1 MSSLN
6 RLFSIRFTKKLMIIA
21 CYLLI
26 IASIWFLGPFL
37 GFGETRPL
45 EKIDARVVFIA
56 VALIC
61 LIGRW
66 LSVPIFIL
74 AAITLCSLIWVIT
87 PFLLIGNYYP
97 FLGVMPR
104 VIAIACI
111 IFITSLYAGWRL
123 LLAIRKNPKLLDSYI
138 IDKGSKSEQ
147 HVTEIAAVIRNAA
160 KYIKSIHKNVSRWR
174 FFFTSKGSLNELP
187 WYMVIGPEGAG
198 KTSVILSSGQD
209 FPLPE
214 QLNRVCKE
222 SLPTKNCECWFAN
235 DALFIDTAG
244 KYLEN
249 TQAHNPEWDTL
260 LKSIKR
266 YRPIKAINGVIV
278 TISASDIMGRN
289 KTELVDLS
297 SKIRARLDELRNV
310 LGVRFPIYVL
320 MTKLDQ
326 IPGFVEY
333 FRTLTSE
340 EREQVWG
347 VTFPYGE
354 EMNASVAELRE
365 HVVAELILLENRI
378 ESDMNIRQQEE
389 YETADRKKM
398 YSLPQDFRALSQG
411 VADVLQNI
419 FSVSR
424 YDETQRYTTL
434 RGIYFTSSNQPANV
448 SLLNNNSLIQKWRNY
463 ADHKKTSSIASL
475 SQHVDDAEMLVTDIA
490 YGRQYFLK
498 KLFSEIIIKDAGL
511 VRYNL
516 KVESQYRFQ
525 NIFGHAL
532 CIVAAIFLLNSI
544 FNSYHNNTRYLRAI
558 DVKVDDLDN
567 GLQGFVKTSNES
579 LLPSLLKMSMTLPEF
594 TDLNVL
600 NPDLGFRYGLY
611 TGAGIAKDS
620 DGLYHYLLQRLLFPL
635 IQKSASDFLQNS
647 VFEGDNGAD
656 IYNKFKLYLMV
667 FNDGKFDQKY
677 MVNNIT
683 QQWEASGKIEPY
695 EEKSIFVSHL
705 NNLFGHPNW
714 EIYGQPMDAELVKY
728 VRSVIDKKT
737 LATRL
742 YERIK
747 VIAQADAPTNLTLNK
762 MTGEQTSEILTVTNT
777 NLKNNGIPGLFTYT
791 GYHQVFKKKLNDSV
805 GKLHGEDNWI
815 MGKKDDSSFSSVSG
829 LAGKAKAQWADP
841 VKDEVLNLYLRE
853 YTYQW
858 KMLLSSIQLKSDR
871 SIQSK
876 KGAGLSFD
884 IYALHSLVSPDSPLV
899 NLTKQVVKETTLAKQ
914 ENSIVDVPNAP
925 DVPNVSR
932 LNSRTLNNAAKIN
945 NVLAFRDKKMLVEG
959 VDRHFSALREFV
971 SGSSQSTQISGR
983 DETANG
989 TQLTTLLGMLRDQY
1003 TQLVIADNAI
1013 KDGDTSPPLS
1023 DSGEKLSVASTTWP
1037 EPFRNIIEP
1046 LLIGA
1051 HKRIN
1056 HKIVSNSNKTIEL
1069 NLGNVCKKTLEGRYP
1084 FSDSRQEVNVS
1095 DFEHFF
1101 AAGGLADEYFNKN
1114 LADKVDTS
1122 VHPWR
1127 YKGNL
1132 DDEDYR
1138 NLEVFEQA
1146 DKIRRAF
1153 FQDDGSK
1160 KMAINFTL
1168 DIPYMDPS
1176 ITQLNLN
1183 IDGGNMRYAHGP
1195 VTPSFFTWPGSRS
1208 GAIVYLT
1215 VKPAVSPATSSVMKT
1230 GPWALFHW
1238 IDRAQKVK
1246 TSAIGKKLLTF
1257 RLDNRRVDIDTSGL
1271 TYDGDL
1277 SMKLLKNFR
1286 CPGSI

>member
-26 IASIWFLGPFL
+26 IASIWFLGPFF
-37 GFGETRPL
+37 GFGQTRPL

-56 VALIC
+56 LALIC

-66 LSVPIFIL
+66 FSVPVFIL
-74 AAITLCSLIWVIT
+74 AAIILSGLTWVIT
-87 PFLLIGNYYP
+87 PFLLIGNHYP
-97 FLGVMPR
+97 FIGVMPR
-104 VIAIACI
+104 VIAISCI
-111 IFITSLYAGWRL
+111 IFITLLYGCWRL

-138 IDKGSKSEQ
+138 IDKGNKSEQ
-147 HVTEIAAVIRNAA
+147 HVTEVAAMIRNAA

-244 KYLEN
+244 KYLDN
-249 TQAHNPEWDTL
+249 TQENKPEWDTL
-260 LKSIKR
+260 VKSIKK

-278 TISASDIMGRN
+278 TISASDVMGRN

-297 SKIRARLDELRNV
+297 SKIRARLDDLRNV
-310 LGVRFPIYVL
+310 LGVRFPVYVL

-340 EREQVWG
+340 DREQIWG

-354 EMNASVAELRE
+354 EMTASVAELRE
-365 HVVAELILLENRI
+365 HVVAELTLLENRI
-378 ESDMNIRQQEE
+378 ENDMNVRQQEE

-434 RGIYFTSSNQPANV
+434 RGIYFTSSNQPANL
-448 SLLNNNSLIQKWRNY
+448 SLLNNSTLIQKWRNY

-475 SQHVDDAEMLVTDIA
+475 SQQVDDTEMLVTGVA

-511 VRYNL
+511 ARYNL

-525 NIFGHAL
+525 NIFGHAA
-532 CIVAAIFLLNSI
+532 CIAAAIFLLYGI
-544 FNSYHNNTRYLRAI
+544 VNSYYNNTRYLRAVDI
-558 DVKVDDLDN
+558 KVDDLND
-567 GLQGFVKTSNES
+567 GLQGFVKKSNES
-579 LLPSLLKMSMTLPEF
+579 LLPSLLKMSMSLPEF
-594 TDLNVL
+594 TGLNVL
-600 NPDLGFRYGLY
+600 NPDLAFRYGLY
-611 TGAGIAKDS
+611 AGSDVVKDS

-647 VFEGDNGAD
+647 VFEGDNSAD
-656 IYNKFKLYLMV
+656 IYEKFKLYLMV
-667 FNDGKFDQKY
+667 FNDGKFDQNY

-683 QQWEASGKIEPY
+683 QQWETSGKIEPY

-714 EIYGQPMDAELVKY
+714 DIYGQPMDPELVKY
-728 VRSVIDKKT
+728 VRNVIDKKT

-747 VIAQADAPTNLTLNK
+747 VISEADAPTNMTLSK
-762 MTGEQTSEILTVTNT
+762 MTGEQTSEILTVANT
-777 NLKNNGIPGLFTYT
+777 NLKNNGIPGLFTYA

-815 MGKKDDSSFSSVSG
+815 MGKKDDSSLHTVSD
-829 LAGKAKAQWADP
+829 LAGKAKAQWSDP

-871 SIQSK
+871 AIQSK

-884 IYALHSLVSPDSPLV
+884 IYALHALVSADSPLV
-899 NLTKQVVKETTLAKQ
+899 NLAKQAVKETTLAVQ
-914 ENSIVDVPNAP
+914 EKSTVNVPKI
-925 DVPNVSR
+925 PNV
-932 LNSRTLNNAAKIN
+932 NSQALNNAAKIN

-971 SGSSQSTQISGR
+971 SGNVQSTQKDSN
-983 DETANG
+983 DVTSNA
-989 TQLTTLLGMLRDQY
+989 TQLSTLLGMLRDQY
-1003 TQLVIADNAI
+1003 TQLVISDHAI
-1013 KDGDTSPPLS
+1013 KEGDTSPSLS
-1023 DSGEKLSVASTTWP
+1023 DSGQKLSVESTTWP

-1046 LLIGA
+1046 LLIGV

-1056 HKIVSNSNKTIEL
+1056 QKIVSNSNKTIEL
-1069 NLGNVCKKTLEGRYP
+1069 SLGEVCKKTLKGRYP
-1084 FSDSRQEVNVS
+1084 FANSQREVNVS
-1095 DFEHFF
+1095 DFERFF
-1101 AAGGLADEYFNKN
+1101 AEDGLVDEYFKKN

-1122 VHPWR
+1122 FHPWR
-1127 YKGNL
+1127 YKGDL
-1132 DDEDYR
+1132 DDASSG

-1146 DKIRRAF
+1146 EKIRRAF
-1153 FQDDGSK
+1153 FQDDGRK
-1160 KMAINFTL
+1160 KMAINFSL

-1176 ITQLNLN
+1176 ITKINLN
-1183 IDGGNMRYAHGP
+1183 VDGENMRYAHGP
-1195 VTPSFFTWPGSRS
+1195 VTPNFFKWPGSRF
-1208 GAIVYLT
+1208 GAVVYLT
-1215 VKPAVSPATSSVMKT
+1215 AKPAVSPATSNVMMT
-1230 GPWALFHW
+1230 GSWSLLHW
-1238 IDRAQKVK
+1238 IDRAQEVK
-1246 TSAIGKKLLTF
+1246 TSTSGKKLLTF
-1257 RLDNRRVDIDTSGL
+1257 KLDNRRIYIDTSGL
-1271 TYDGDL
+1271 SYDGDL
-1277 SMKLLKNFR
+1277 SVKLLRSFR
-1286 CPGSI
+1286 CPGTV